1 MQMFVVHGVMTIT
14 AFVLAYL
21 AGHGMIFCAHRFN
34 VLDRPNTS
42 VKKHEKPVPYLGG
55 LAIALG
61 IFCSLAAWYP
71 FGWGQLWWIMLGL
84 FALLLLGLVDDLWP
98 MRPYQKF
105 IGQFIVVAFFL
116 AQGFALKTGFLVVP
130 INMIFTALWMLT
142 VINAFNLV
150 DVMDGLA
157 STIAISAALSFG
169 AVALM
174 TQDYQLSLL
183 LVAFIG
189 GLFGFLM
196 HNKPNAH
203 MYMGDAGA
211 LFIGGF
217 LSIIPLMHSWSE
229 KSPHGFFVPFI
240 ILALPLIEVTT
251 LIIVRT
257 LKGIPFYHGSPHHF
271 SLYLQRKGM
280 SKYAILIFSLCTSF
294 FASSTGLL
302 LFGGYI
308 SVLWVALAAAVF
320 LAFWVWFVL
329 GEELFLKK

>member
-1 MQMFVVHGVMTIT
+1 MQMLVVHGVMIIT

-21 AGHGMIFCAHRFN
+21 AGYGMIFCAHRFN

-42 VKKHEKPVPYLGG
+42 VKKHDKPVPYLGG

-61 IFCSLAAWYP
+61 IFCALAAWYP
-71 FGWGQLWWIMLGL
+71 FGWEHLWWVMFGL
-84 FALLLLGLVDDLWP
+84 FALLLLGLIDDLQP
-98 MRPYQKF
+98 MRPYEKF

-116 AQGFALKTGFLVVP
+116 AQGFALKTGFLAAPV
-130 INMIFTALWMLT
+130 NMIFTALWMLT
-142 VINAFNLV
+142 IINAFNLI

-174 TQDYQLSLL
+174 TRDYHLSLL
-183 LVAFIG
+183 LAAFIG
-189 GLFGFLM
+189 GLLGFLM
-196 HNKPNAH
+196 HNKPNARI
-203 MYMGDAGA
+203 YMGDAGA

-229 KSPHGFFVPFI
+229 KTPYGFFVPFI

-251 LIIVRT
+251 LIVVRS
-257 LKGIPFYHGSPHHF
+257 LKGIPFYNGSPHHF

-280 SKYAILIFSLCTSF
+280 SRYSILAFSLCASF
-294 FASSTGLL
+294 FASSVGLL

-308 SVLWVALAAAVF
+308 SLGWVGFTAALF
-320 LAFWVWFVL
+320 LVFWVWFVL
-329 GEELFLKK
+329 GEEYKQKQ